1 MLLPVLYGPFEISAK
16 IANRRDAE
24 RFKHGAEDVLSV
36 RGRYHVP
43 SLPFSRCEPVLSPL
57 LAYLKHISLGQTGKI
72 SGEKSKYF
80 CGTSRK

>member
-16 IANRRDAE
+16 IAIRCDAE

-57 LAYLKHISLGQTGKI
+57 LAYLKHISLGQTGKV
-72 SGEKSKYF
+72 SGENQNIFAGCQKE
-80 CGTSRK
+80 